1 MIVQMKKVKLF
12 FLESEKAA
20 VIDELQAHA
29 VFMPDKKHYQT
40 VNPSNELI
48 QVSKAIE
55 IVEKYIKKSTG
66 NNAIVSLSEF
76 ETIDDNILESAK
88 TILDLQNTYYKLE
101 ESLKSLKE
109 RYEDLLPYQNLTI
122 NQARLDSLRFSSVTL
137 GYITKEK
144 YDAFKGHMDT
154 MDAYVDLLSSDDQY
168 NYVSIVI
175 DIDQKERLSDLLESV
190 DFRVEPSRPFEKTN
204 IEVINDFK
212 KEMDALSSEIEKIVQ
227 FFQSSSKDLGAL
239 KLLHDQL
246 LSKDN
251 KHQLTFLNTE
261 STLYVEGWVR
271 SDKVNQLETLLSD
284 KGLTVEMEARDPL
297 PEESIPTAL
306 KNNRFVK
313 PFEYLT
319 NQFSTPSARE
329 VDPNPSMSIWYWV
342 IFGIMMGDIGY
353 GAVMLLLFGGLIR
366 FGKIR
371 GALKDLVQ
379 IFAYTGITAMI
390 AGAAFGSLFGNQI
403 YTPLLDPMN
412 DPIPM
417 LIISI
422 ALGVLHIMHALVLKM
437 INSVRQKDLLGG
449 LADAG
454 SWLFILTGLSIF
466 VVGSFIP
473 LEQLLKDIMLY
484 TSYVLMGIGAL
495 LIILFNGRDK
505 DTIPGKMVSAF
516 TGLYNSTS
524 FLSDILSYSRILAL
538 ALSTTVIAYTMNLL
552 AGMVW
557 NSIPVLGILLGL
569 VVYLVG
575 HVFNFVMGMLSAY
588 VHAGR
593 LQYLEFFGKFYEGGG
608 YLFEPLQLQLKY
620 VYQVNLK
627 ENNQNNKEIN

>member
-12 FLESEKAA
+12 FLESEKAS
-20 VIDELQAHA
+20 VINELQAHA

-55 IVEKYIKKSTG
+55 IVEKHIKKSTG
-66 NNAIVSLSEF
+66 NNAIVSINDF
-76 ETIDDNILESAK
+76 ETIDQNVVEVAA

-101 ESLKSLKE
+101 ESLKSLKDK
-109 RYEDLLPYQNLTI
+109 YEDLLPYQSLSV
-122 NQARLDSLRFSSVTL
+122 NQARLDRLRFSSVIL
-137 GYITKEK
+137 GYISKDK
-144 YDAFKGHMDT
+144 YDRFKGHMDT
-154 MDAYVDLLSSDDQY
+154 MEAYIDLLSSDDQY
-168 NYVSIVI
+168 NYVYILI
-175 DIDQKERLSDLLESV
+175 DKDQSDALNDLLESI
-190 DFRVEPSRPFEKTN
+190 DFRVEPSRPFEKHN
-204 IEVINDFK
+204 IEVIADFK
-212 KEMDALSSEIEKIVQ
+212 KEMDALSSEMKKIVEY
-227 FFQSSSKDLGAL
+227 FEASSKELGAL

-246 LSKDN
+246 LTKDN
-251 KHQLTFLNTE
+251 KHQITFLNTE

-271 SDKVNQLETLLSD
+271 SDQVAQLETLFNE

-329 VDPNPSMSIWYWV
+329 IDPNPSMSLWYWL

-353 GAVMLLLFGGLIR
+353 GVVMLVLFGGLLHFR
-366 FGKIR
+366 KLR

-379 IFAYTGITAMI
+379 IFFFTGITAII

-422 ALGVLHIMHALVLKM
+422 GLGVVHIMHALVLKM
-437 INSVRQKDLLGG
+437 INSIRQKDILGG
-449 LADAG
+449 LSDAG
-454 SWLFILTGLSIF
+454 SWLFILTGLSVFI
-466 VVGSFIP
+466 VGSFIP
-473 LEQLLKDIMLY
+473 LEQLLTDLMLY
-484 TSYVLMGIGAL
+484 TSYVLMGIGVL

-524 FLSDILSYSRILAL
+524 YLSDILSYSRILAL
-538 ALSTTVIAYTMNLL
+538 ALSTAVIAYTMNLL

-575 HVFNFVMGMLSAY
+575 HAFNFVMGMLSAY

-627 ENNQNNKEIN
+627 EKNQNYKEIN